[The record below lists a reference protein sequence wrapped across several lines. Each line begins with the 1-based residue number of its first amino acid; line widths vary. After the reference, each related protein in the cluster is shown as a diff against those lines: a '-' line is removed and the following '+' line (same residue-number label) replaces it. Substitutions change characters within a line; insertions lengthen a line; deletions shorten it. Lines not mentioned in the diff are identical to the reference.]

1 MPTPE
6 HLAAHLRTLSPEEL
20 SALLTAR
27 LDVLQ
32 EPAPRSLGE
41 LAGRLLRQESIIRTL
56 SLSALSH
63 VQVAE
68 AVAALGDGWT
78 VARLADLLG
87 VPADDPFLRETLSVL
102 AGRGL
107 VWPGAG
113 SHLRVMWPHPL
124 GLGPTAAQLLQQLD
138 VVALREIGAALG
150 VTPGRTKRAA
160 VAELAAWLG
169 DAEKVRALVAQ
180 APASVGTSLSRIAQQ
195 SLDPFGF
202 GGIMLGAQ
210 MDAPPWAVDRG
221 LVVRSPWGSGVQM
234 PAEVALALRGGAV
247 PFTPEPPSPPLGEVD
262 AELVERESAAAAADM
277 LSLVTAVTELIG
289 HTSVTVLKNGGIG
302 IRELRRMA
310 KAAGRDED
318 RIRFAV
324 EVMTAGG
331 MVGGS
336 ERVLALGDG
345 FEEYATMEPPGQ
357 LLDLADSWL
366 GLPAC
371 PLAPGS
377 AGDPALS
384 WDYDDEAVLSGLRA
398 GVIGL
403 LASVTVPGQSLDPS
417 ELPGLL
423 TWHMPFLTE
432 AARDDLD
439 RFVAGIWREAH
450 LLGLLAHGAITLLG
464 RQLLAG
470 DAEALRAHLAV
481 LIPPART
488 TVVLQNDLTAVVT
501 GTPSAALLALLD
513 QTASTESRSG
523 AWTWR
528 FTPASVL
535 RALDAGATPASL
547 VTDLTAVAED
557 GRLPQPLEYLI
568 KDVGRQHGRV
578 QVRAVG
584 CVLCSTDESLLDEIV
599 ASRALKG
606 LRLVRLAPTVAASGK
621 PPAETLVALR
631 EGGYAPAEVRA
642 DGSPVVSVVRQR
654 KPAPAP
660 VPVPASGAPMLADP
674 VALADRLLKL
684 D

>member
-1 MPTPE
+1 MPTLE

-56 SLSALSH
+56 SLSALPH

-87 VPADDPFLRETLSVL
+87 VSTDDPFLRETLSVL

-138 VVALREIGAALG
+138 VVALREIAAALG

-180 APASVGTSLSRIAQQ
+180 APASVGRSLSRIAQQ

-202 GGIMLGAQ
+202 GMMLGAQ
-210 MDAPPWAVDRG
+210 MDAPPWALDCG

-262 AELVERESAAAAADM
+262 ADLVERESAAAAADM

-289 HTSVTVLKNGGIG
+289 RTSVTVLKNGGIG

-324 EVMTAGG
+324 EVMAAGG

-336 ERVLALGDG
+336 ERVVALGDG
-345 FEEYATMEPPGQ
+345 FEEYATMEPPEQ

-377 AGDPALS
+377 ADEPALS
-384 WDYDDEAVLSGLRA
+384 WDYDEEAVLSGLRA

-403 LASVTVPGQSLDPS
+403 LASMTVPGQSLDPA

-423 TWHMPFLTE
+423 AWHMPFLTE

-439 RFVAGIWREAH
+439 RFVTGVWREAH

-464 RQLLAG
+464 RHLLAG

-513 QTASTESRSG
+513 GMAVPSSRQG

-528 FTPASVL
+528 FTPAGVL
-535 RALDAGATPASL
+535 RALDAGATAESL
-547 VTDLTAVAED
+547 ITELTAVSEG

-606 LRLVRLAPTVAASGK
+606 LRLVRLAPTVAASAK

-631 EGGYAPAEVRA
+631 EGGYAPTEVRA
-642 DGSPVVSVVRQR
+642 DGSPAVSVVRQR
-654 KPAPAP
+654 KAA
-660 VPVPASGAPMLADP
+660 PVPASVPHAPALADP
-674 VALADRLLKL
+674 VSLADRLLSRA
-684 D
+684 